1 MYIGCVEVAVFAS
14 ADLLWLLDK
23 QPSQFDV
30 QLVEFISSDVN
41 CVGLCH
47 WVYFLAAFLAYTNL
61 VLAVSHE

>member
-41 CVGLCH
+41 CVGLYH